1 MKMGYIPGNDNLTD
15 PYESVFTVPREFT
28 VDEGNDLKMR
38 LAALGRGIISRGRI
52 SELDGLLA
60 EEVEEEREAEED
72 RMMGAAERLHE
83 KHKWISQKEC
93 LLRMDAG
100 ETNISFA
107 DAIKEQVIDTETGQ
121 PLNPDGTVQEGAP
134 TNPGDGGKTPAKPAA
149 PEKKPK

>member
-1 MKMGYIPGNDNLTD
+1 
-15 PYESVFTVPREFT
+15 VFTVPREFT

-60 EEVEEEREAEED
+60 EEIEEEREAEED
-72 RMMGAAERLHE
+72 RMMAAAERLHE

-107 DAIKEQVIDTETGQ
+107 DAMKEQVIDTETGQ
-121 PLNPDGTVQEGAP
+121 PLALDGEIEPSKPVGGGQKPEP
-134 TNPGDGGKTPAKPAA
+134 TNP
-149 PEKKPK
+149 EKKQK